1 MNRNHSL
8 IERAIALAVRA
19 HAGQMR
25 KEAPMPYIVHPIEVG
40 LILSRHG
47 FSDMVIAS
55 GIVHDVVEDTSV
67 TAEELRRELGDEVAD
82 LVAPVTHDDTLSWEE
97 KKKAY
102 IESVR
107 NASDE
112 VKAISLADKI
122 ANAYSL
128 IEAHKNQGP
137 AIWRHFNA
145 GREKKLWF
153 ERAMLEMFRASWS
166 HTMIDEYENLVQR
179 MEQLV

>member
-8 IERAIALAVRA
+8 IERAIALALSA
-19 HAGQMR
+19 HAGQTR
-25 KEAPMPYIVHPIEVG
+25 KEAPIPYIVHPVEVG

-47 FSDMVIAS
+47 FSDTVIAS
-55 GIVHDVVEDTSV
+55 GIVHDVIEDTDV
-67 TAEELRRELGDEVAD
+67 TDEELRRILGDDVAD
-82 LVAPVTHDDTLSWEE
+82 LVAPVTHDDTLPWEE

-107 NASDE
+107 NAREE

-128 IEAHKNQGP
+128 IEAHKIQGQT
-137 AIWRHFNA
+137 IWKYFNS

-153 ERAMLEMFRASWS
+153 EGAMLEMFRASWKN
-166 HTMIDEYENLVQR
+166 TMIDEYEILVQK
-179 MEQLV
+179 MDQLV